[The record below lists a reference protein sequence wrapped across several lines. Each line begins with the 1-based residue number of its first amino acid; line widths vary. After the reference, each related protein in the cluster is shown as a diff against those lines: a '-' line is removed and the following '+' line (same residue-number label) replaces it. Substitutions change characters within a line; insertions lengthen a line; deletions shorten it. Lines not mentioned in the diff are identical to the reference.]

1 MDWSSLSCT
10 FQLPVDAAA
19 VPNMRLLLPQT
30 ASRFPS
36 ITEVETTELAYAPE
50 CSFYKKDWVGKTNRT
65 SNWLQS
71 RFPRLLRH
79 MRNRPNIFSIEI
91 PIKDKF
97 YQGQDLKEKIHSPEF
112 RVTWF
117 IPSSAKV
124 EWSKSPSGSVEEI
137 EAKSSIQPFARS
149 PDLFSKWTE
158 PRYHIQKRDTA
169 ISDGCTPPLDRSIR
183 AWKDPIGPLLLRDIL
198 SRPPRVNTP

>member
-1 MDWSSLSCT
+1 
-10 FQLPVDAAA
+10 
-19 VPNMRLLLPQT
+19 
-30 ASRFPS
+30 
-36 ITEVETTELAYAPE
+36 
-50 CSFYKKDWVGKTNRT
+50 
-65 SNWLQS
+65 
-71 RFPRLLRH
+71 

-117 IPSSAKV
+117 IPSKAKV

-158 PRYHIQKRDTA
+158 PRYHIHQRDTA
-169 ISDGCTPPLDRSIR
+169 ISLGCTPPLDRSIR

-198 SRPPRVNTP
+198 SRPPHPIDQIVNSFRPLVSLGWGRVLPSTEYKKPYSSLTSWHPGEESHYLCHIL